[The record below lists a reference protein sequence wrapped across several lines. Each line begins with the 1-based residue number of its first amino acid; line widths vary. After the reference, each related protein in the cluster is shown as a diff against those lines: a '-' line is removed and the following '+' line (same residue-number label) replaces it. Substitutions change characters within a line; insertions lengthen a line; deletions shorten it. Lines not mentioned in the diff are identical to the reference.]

1 MTAVRFTDSVLCYF
15 VLFLFVFG
23 IIAGNIGANRN
34 IRMKTRKKYVI
45 PEEGSINE
53 RISEAG
59 DSLKERVDREYI
71 LTNRDGIKLHGYL
84 ICADGHSDTG
94 AGSTEGKCGK
104 FIFCS
109 HSYRSRLA
117 GFEFAETVPIWL
129 SRGYNV
135 FLVDHR
141 AHGNSEG
148 KFISFGQYESDDCI
162 EWLYF
167 LRKEFGEDISI
178 ALIGQSMGAATVLMM
193 SGKDSLPDNVRCVIS
208 DSGYIDFYSELW
220 KLLPLP
226 KWLRG
231 PTLWPMDRYLDIV
244 HHIRMRDSDAL
255 EAVAKSR
262 VPILF
267 IHGAKDNF
275 VPLWMN
281 EELYEACGSE
291 KERVVFPDATHI
303 KSYDYYPDQYE
314 QAVTAF
320 VGRYM

>member
-1 MTAVRFTDSVLCYF
+1 MSAVRFTDFVLCFF
-15 VLFLFVFG
+15 VLFLFLFG
-23 IIAGNIGANRN
+23 IVAGNIGSNRY
-34 IRMKTRKKYVI
+34 IRMKTRRKYVI
-45 PEEGSINE
+45 PSEQTINDRIAEEGNRLRE
-53 RISEAG
+53 
-59 DSLKERVDREYI
+59 KVDREYI
-71 LTNRDGIKLHGYL
+71 ITNRDGIRLHGYL
-84 ICADGHSDTG
+84 IRAAGNDGRY
-94 AGSTEGKCGK
+94 
-104 FIFCS
+104 IFCS
-109 HSYRSRLA
+109 HSYRSRLG

-141 AHGNSEG
+141 AHGSSEG

-162 EWLYF
+162 EWLNF
-167 LRKEFGEDISI
+167 MIKEFGDDISI
-178 ALIGQSMGAATVLMM
+178 ALIGQSMGASTVLMM
-193 SGKDSLPDNVRCVIS
+193 SGKESLPGNVRCIIS

-255 EAVAKSR
+255 DAVAKAR

-267 IHGAKDNF
+267 IHGTKDNF

-281 EELYEACGSE
+281 EELYEACASE
-291 KERVVFPDATHI
+291 KERIVFPEATHI
-303 KSYDYYPDQYE
+303 KSYDYYPEQYE
-314 QAVTAF
+314 QAVTTF
-320 VGRYM
+320 VGRHMPSSKNISG